1 MLYKEQNKDILLT
14 IIFLSFLTL
23 MLLSGCRTKYKT
35 IETHSTDTIYKEKI
49 IKINVPTTNTITIES
64 PCDSLGNLKPINYI
78 NTTGKVKTSL
88 RSFNNAL
95 VLEVNID
102 SIQEVW
108 EKEYKSKL
116 KTSVIKEKVIV
127 YKNRSWAWYSLIFN
141 FLALGWIFRK
151 PLIRLIKPI

>member
-1 MLYKEQNKDILLT
+1 MLDKQQQKDFKLT
-14 IIFLSFLTL
+14 IVFFLFLAII
-23 MLLSGCRTKYKT
+23 LLSGCRTKYKT
-35 IETHSTDTIYKEKI
+35 IETTKNDTLRVEKI
-49 IKINVPTTNTITIES
+49 VKINVPQIQTVTIES

-88 RSFNNAL
+88 RSVNNAL
-95 VLEVNID
+95 LLEVNID

-108 EKEYKSKL
+108 EKEYKSKS
-116 KTSVIKEKVIV
+116 KTVIQKEKVIV

-151 PLIRLIKPI
+151 PLIRLIKPV